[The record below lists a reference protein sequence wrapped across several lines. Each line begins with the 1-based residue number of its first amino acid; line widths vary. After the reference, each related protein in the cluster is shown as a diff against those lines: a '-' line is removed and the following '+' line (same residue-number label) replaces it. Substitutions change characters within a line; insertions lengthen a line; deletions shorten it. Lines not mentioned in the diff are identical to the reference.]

1 MTVQIYDARLD
12 LEEAERKAQKMET
25 DYEIL
30 MVENSHLTEE
40 IDKFGEIVQRAER
53 ALAGGAASELGLGSS
68 GGGGGGGGTSS
79 LSSIKEHKSPKST
92 APKSAG
98 KASSSGTKRKQ
109 TPRSSASKKKKS

>member
-68 GGGGGGGGTSS
+68 GGGDQPGENHAGQLQGGQQEGDLEISIITSHN
-79 LSSIKEHKSPKST
+79 LII
-92 APKSAG
+92 
-98 KASSSGTKRKQ
+98 
-109 TPRSSASKKKKS
+109 